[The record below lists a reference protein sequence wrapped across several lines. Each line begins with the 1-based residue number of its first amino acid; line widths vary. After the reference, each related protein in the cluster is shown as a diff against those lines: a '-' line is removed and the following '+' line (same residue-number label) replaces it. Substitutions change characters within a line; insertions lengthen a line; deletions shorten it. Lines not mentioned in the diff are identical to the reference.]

1 MALSANTEAFGGS
14 NAYVAIGFRP
24 LSLSNNSSFIAAG
37 TGIPQEF
44 GMRGAD
50 IVLGGAEGGIKTF
63 YAAEYTGPPIAD
75 NNNSLDIYNATVE
88 FNVKSGR
95 TTLTF
100 MRPLVSGYL
109 VANNYGWIS

>member
-63 YAAEYTGPPIAD
+63 YAAEYTGFLQLLIIIILLKYTMQLLNLMSSQD
-75 NNNSLDIYNATVE
+75 VQH
-88 FNVKSGR
+88 
-95 TTLTF
+95 
-100 MRPLVSGYL
+100 
-109 VANNYGWIS
+109 

>member
-37 TGIPQEF
+37 TGI
-44 GMRGAD
+44 R
-50 IVLGGAEGGIKTF
+50 
-63 YAAEYTGPPIAD
+63 TGPPIAD

>member
-50 IVLGGAEGGIKTF
+50 IVLGGAEGGIKTLIIIILLK
-63 YAAEYTGPPIAD
+63 YTMQLLNLMSSQD
-75 NNNSLDIYNATVE
+75 VQH
-88 FNVKSGR
+88 
-95 TTLTF
+95 
-100 MRPLVSGYL
+100 
-109 VANNYGWIS
+109 